1 MPRRRTLRLLTALG
15 AAAVVAVAP
24 AYASAEPAPP
34 GVPLDVLRA
43 EAAAQSPDM
52 LAAVERL
59 VADSGSA
66 NPFEPPPRNV
76 VQPFSTPAPTLGPG
90 CGGGIVPYAMTNAW
104 VHPGP
109 HAAALPGQIGVYVEP
124 TVAAPI
130 ASSDL
135 TFVWMNMEAY
145 RGGIETLD
153 QSAVGPLSTTVSTG
167 GGAIMGALFGS
178 IRYTNGAFCQ
188 VVYTMGGFFA

>member
-1 MPRRRTLRLLTALG
+1 MPRRRTLRLLTAL
-15 AAAVVAVAP
+15 AATAVAVAAP
-24 AYASAEPAPP
+24 THAAAEPAPP
-34 GVPLDVLRA
+34 GTPLDELRV
-43 EAAAQSPDM
+43 EAAQSPDT
-52 LAAVERL
+52 LAAFERL

-109 HAAALPGQIGVYVEP
+109 HGAVGPGQLGVYVEP

-135 TFVWMNMEAY
+135 KFVWMNMEAF

-153 QSAVGPLSTTVSTG
+153 RSAAGPLSTTVSTG
-167 GGAIMGALFGS
+167 GGAVMGALFGS
-178 IRYTNGAFCQ
+178 IQYTNGAFCQ